1 MTREVFEYVL
11 RIGDNALI
19 LGQGVSAWCGH
30 APALEEDIALANT
43 ALDLIGQASLWLDYA
58 GKIEGN
64 GRSADDLA
72 FLRNERE
79 FKNVLLVEQPNGDYG
94 QTLMRQFL
102 FDAWHFPLLAQLSQ
116 SSDETISAIA
126 SRAVKEANYH
136 LDRSADLVRKL
147 GGGTRESHERM
158 QMALNVLWPFVGEC
172 FEADDIDLAAETK
185 GYGVNLADL
194 RNRFDET
201 TNKVFDAAS
210 LELPDAPVRRGGKT
224 GYHSETFGFL
234 LAEMQVLQRSFPGA
248 KW

>member
-1 MTREVFEYVL
+1 MTGSLFEYVL

-64 GRSADDLA
+64 GRTADDLA
-72 FLRNERE
+72 FLRSERE

-94 QTLMRQFL
+94 HTLMRQFL

-126 SRAVKEANYH
+126 TRAVKEANYH
-136 LDRSADLVRKL
+136 LDRSADLVAKL
-147 GGGTRESHERM
+147 GAGTPESHKRM
-158 QMALNVLWPFVGEC
+158 QTALNALWSFAGEC
-172 FEADDIDLAAETK
+172 FEADDIDLAAERE
-185 GYGVNLADL
+185 GYGARLGDL
-194 RNRFDET
+194 RIRFDET
-201 TNKVFDAAS
+201 TSRVFEEAS
-210 LELPDAPVRRGGKT
+210 LTVPDAPVRRGGKT
-224 GYHSETFGFL
+224 GYHSEAFGFL